1 MVKSAE
7 KNYSIMNELFVE
19 NVQKNHSTLL
29 IVSNIK
35 INLGFNDD
43 MFHTKTI
50 KRMPLID

>member
-1 MVKSAE
+1 MD
-7 KNYSIMNELFVE
+7 ELFVE

-29 IVSNIK
+29 KVSEIK
-35 INLGFNDD
+35 INLGFKDD